1 MALVRPRSIRCWNC
15 DTQIALVV
23 YGRRRR
29 AGGIRPF
36 QSFPMGNTHHRTNR
50 EQSSII
56 FEHCP
61 MLFEVRSISS
71 GRITIAKPSGL
82 GMVSSFK
89 ASEVRLLF

>member
-29 AGGIRPF
+29 AGGMRPF

-50 EQSSII
+50 EQSSNI
-56 FEHCP
+56 FEHCST
-61 MLFEVRSISS
+61 LFEVRSMSS

-82 GMVSSFK
+82 GMVSSRELK
-89 ASEVRLLF
+89 LFE